1 MQQVDKV
8 VDSEGGEIALECK
21 LTTAHEYL
29 QAIED
34 VAGEWLEMEK
44 QHEAEEERQRE
55 EVERQ

>member
-29 QAIED
+29 RAIED

-44 QHEAEEERQRE
+44 QHKAEEERQ
-55 EVERQ
+55 